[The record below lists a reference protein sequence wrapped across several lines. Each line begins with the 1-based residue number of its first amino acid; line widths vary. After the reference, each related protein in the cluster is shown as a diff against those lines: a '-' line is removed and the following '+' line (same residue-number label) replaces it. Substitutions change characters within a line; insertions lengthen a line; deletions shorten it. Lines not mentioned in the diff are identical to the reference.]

1 MKETTRLVHSIVL
14 PGVYRDSVFLMKL
27 SGRAREQSGAD
38 RVTAL
43 MGTSRNKDLLGQSG
57 LLTRDIE
64 SAGSDDLVIA
74 IDASPELSR
83 IAEKTVRDLL
93 AKPPRA
99 LRSPLEQLAPKS
111 LLMACERLDGA
122 NLAMISVAGEYAK
135 YEAAQALS
143 AGLDVFLYSD
153 NISLPDE
160 LALKRLAASEGLLVM
175 GPDCGAAVVN
185 NTPLGFANRLRQGT
199 VGIVSTSATVL
210 QEVGCLLDRCGLGI
224 SAAYGVGGRDL
235 ADDIG
240 GLSSQTALDRLSR
253 DPNTQFIVVIGDRPG
268 VNTRRKLAELY
279 PRLGKQV
286 LVRYLGTNE
295 YDVEDAADI
304 PHAATLRD
312 VVVMTAKHIASVL
325 DMSDVDLPSP
335 GSSRGKES
343 AALIPGFISGLFSGA
358 ALCYESAEICRDLLP
373 GAMYANLPIPGIGVT
388 NGYEP
393 VDGHMFIDLGA
404 DGMTMGGPHPL
415 LYPERKLERIVRELC
430 TPGVSIV
437 LTDVILGN
445 AVAPDYAAQLVQAV
459 DRAAALT
466 GGKVREKRVVASVCG
481 TESDTPSRS
490 SQIDILRR
498 SGVTVLCN
506 NAEAAR
512 YAAKLSLGGPA

>member
-1 MKETTRLVHSIVL
+1 MKETTRLLHSIVL

-43 MGTSRNKDLLGQSG
+43 MATSRNKDLLGQSG
-57 LLTRDIE
+57 LLTREIE
-64 SAGSDDLVIA
+64 AAGSDDLVIA
-74 IDASPELSR
+74 IDATPRLSR

-99 LRSPLEQLAPKS
+99 LRSPIEQLAPKS
-111 LLMACERLDGA
+111 LPMACERLEDA

-153 NISLPDE
+153 NISPADE
-160 LALKRLAASEGLLVM
+160 LALKRLAASKGLLVM
-175 GPDCGAAVVN
+175 GPDCGAAVVD

-199 VGIVSTSATVL
+199 VGIVSTSATGL

-235 ADDIG
+235 DDGIG
-240 GLSSQTALDRLSR
+240 GLSTQTALERLTR
-253 DPNTQFIVVIGDRPG
+253 DANTRFIIVIGDRPG
-268 VNTRRKLAELY
+268 VKTRRKLAKLY
-279 PRLGKQV
+279 STLEKQV
-286 LVRYLGTNE
+286 LVRYIGAGE
-295 YDVEDAADI
+295 YDIEDAAGI
-304 PHAATLRD
+304 PHADTLRD
-312 VVVMTAKHIASVL
+312 VVVMTAKRIASVL

-335 GSSRGKES
+335 AAREQTAS
-343 AALIPGFISGLFSGA
+343 APGFIRGLFSGG
-358 ALCYESAEICRDLLP
+358 ALCHESAEICRALLS
-373 GAMYANLPIPGIGVT
+373 GAMYANIPVPGIEMT
-388 NGYEP
+388 NGYESLDAH
-393 VDGHMFIDLGA
+393 VFMDLGA
-404 DGMTMGGPHPL
+404 EGITMGGPHPL
-415 LYPERKLERIVRELC
+415 LYPERKLDRIVRELC
-430 TPGVSIV
+430 TPGVSVV

-445 AVAPDYAAQLVQAV
+445 AVAPDFSAQLVQAV
-459 DRAAALT
+459 DRAAALS
-466 GGKVREKRVVASVCG
+466 GGQARGKRVVVSVCG

-498 SGVTVLCN
+498 SGLTVLGN

-512 YAAKLSLGGPA
+512 YAAKLSLGGPVQ